1 MARPTLSRPARPLL
15 AFVSGCLLLA
25 GTLDWASAG
34 DLGRVFEGLAAPFKA
49 VHRQPPKTCP
59 DDALERLNGE
69 IDWLEHQ
76 IDAYGSI
83 VAKEPDVWG
92 QSRLMRHRH
101 EYEEQMRRQ
110 LPLFAERSQAAI
122 RRSDQAFLGMAMA
135 VQSAAGRRRGSEL
148 VPTPEAGGSNGAI
161 ASIQALLPTTNEQA
175 GRSDP
180 LVIARTAP
188 FAGSS
193 LPAGMEF
200 DAEPLALEPTLHLD
214 HLSRYL
220 NHLNELRRINEGDDS
235 ADSPGYALNLVRIP
249 VSILTGAKTRK
260 GHGAEITISV
270 APYLDDS
277 LLPTSFRSLVIN
289 DLIDLIAPP
298 LTHCVNDPEC
308 LAWAA
313 TIAAPDIAL
322 PSTSATAPMGPE
334 RAGIMAAMQSLSARL
349 PTISPGTAPS
359 IKTRRARMPIPV
371 SQLAEVAGIRQIAT
385 LILATREALASH
397 PASRPCIEYVDVR
410 GFLAEELEAAAD
422 FLAIEQHCDLWTQ
435 LPGWRIPD
443 LVRGRRSNELARIR
457 CHALTTIDSAADAA
471 LSPAELAP
479 AILDAGHPDLSATGD
494 CCEEPLPAKP
504 LCRSLTAVLAWA
516 ILVESALL
524 DDRLVDD
531 MRDVGGGFETA
542 APFFGPDPSPEARA
556 AFADYV
562 RRRWPIRIFALDPAT
577 DEQNVDDA
585 FARRR
590 EMQIVMAMAFASGRA
605 NAQALQRYTRRLETD
620 MAAVAVNKTA
630 VGFTHGSDTFGWRF
644 MPRVQTPPTRN
655 TLATFTETLC
665 GGPTSDGDLMQ
676 RQLEQGIRECAAI
689 VVMPSFVPRLT
700 LDVRSNWFSL
710 AHPRSTDQSLR
721 QTLRL
726 SRSARAIQHEIASC
740 RCRGDCSLEREKA
753 MLMRRVEQLE
763 RELPLQT
770 LEARVPYEN
779 TCGGFELFT
788 QGLTDLAPELVGWY
802 GAPGIDP
809 DATTTLFLIG
819 KGFSVHDT
827 AVIAGGRPA
836 AIRLFSREVLE
847 VEIPAGARAIGGDAS
862 GGCPA
867 GVSSLCRRTPARQ
880 QVLPAAGAEPLP
892 EPTAGPTANSII
904 LPHGCPADCNQRAFV
919 DIHLATPYG
928 VSSHLL
934 VPLVRRAGSD
944 SGGCSLVLQPAGTI
958 GLTFS
963 AARTT
968 GSKTESARVDEFFS
982 LDGDRIVIR
991 APRVFVPPTK
1001 ASLQWIL
1008 RDSTTGV
1015 TAATFSFEPLAF
1027 DARESCYV
1035 IAGGDLRNFIG
1046 DTSRPATDKTLR
1058 GGIKPYLDSLLAQG
1072 DLAETGDT
1080 RSLTLTA
1087 TLVADGQSI
1096 PVEGTL
1102 PVQISRRGKTIV
1114 EPTAE

>member
-1 MARPTLSRPARPLL
+1 MARPTLPRPARPLL

-25 GTLDWASAG
+25 GNLDWASAG
-34 DLGRVFEGLAAPFKA
+34 DLGRVFEGLVAPFKA
-49 VHRQPPKTCP
+49 AHRQPPKTCQ
-59 DDALERLNGE
+59 DEVFERINGE
-69 IDWLEHQ
+69 IDWLEHE

-83 VAKEPDVWG
+83 VAKQPDVWG

-122 RRSDQAFLGMAMA
+122 RRSDQAFLGMALAM
-135 VQSAAGRRRGSEL
+135 QSATGRRRGNEF
-148 VPTPEAGGSNGAI
+148 VATPDAGGSNAAI

-193 LPAGMEF
+193 LPSGMEF
-200 DAEPLALEPTLHLD
+200 DEEPLALEPALHLD

-249 VSILTGAKTRK
+249 VSILTGGKTRK

-270 APYLDDS
+270 DPCLDDS
-277 LLPTSFRSLVIN
+277 LLPTTFRSLVIN
-289 DLIDLIAPP
+289 DLVDLIAPP

-313 TIAAPDIAL
+313 TIAAPPAA
-322 PSTSATAPMGPE
+322 STTGPE
-334 RAGIMAAMQSLSARL
+334 RAGLMAAMQSLSARL

-371 SQLAEVAGIRQIAT
+371 SQLVEVAGIRQIAT
-385 LILATREALASH
+385 LILASREALASH
-397 PASRPCIEYVDVR
+397 PASRPCIEYLDVR
-410 GFLAEELEAAAD
+410 GLLAEELEAAAD
-422 FLAIEQHCDLWTQ
+422 FLALDQHCDLWTQ
-435 LPGWRIPD
+435 LPGWQIPD
-443 LVRGRRSNELARIR
+443 LVRGRRSDELARIR
-457 CHALTTIDSAADAA
+457 CHALTSIGSAADPETA
-471 LSPAELAP
+471 PAEVAP
-479 AILDAGHPDLSATGD
+479 PVLDAGRADLPAAGD
-494 CCEEPLPAKP
+494 CCDEPLPAKP

-542 APFFGPDPSPEARA
+542 APFSGPDPGPAARE
-556 AFADYV
+556 AFAGYV
-562 RRRWPIRIFALDPAT
+562 RRRWPIRIFALDPVT

-644 MPRVQTPPTRN
+644 MPRVQTPPSRN

-710 AHPRSTDQSLR
+710 AHPRVTDQSLR
-721 QTLRL
+721 QTMRL
-726 SRSARAIQHEIASC
+726 SRSVRAIQHELASC
-740 RCRGDCSLEREKA
+740 RCCGDCSLEREKA

-770 LEARVPYEN
+770 LDARVPYEN

-788 QGLTDLAPELVGWY
+788 QGLTDLAPELIGWY

-836 AIRLFSREVLE
+836 ACTLLSREVLE
-847 VEIPAGARAIGGDAS
+847 VEIPAGARAIGGDAPCGCS
-862 GGCPA
+862 PGGCH
-867 GVSSLCRRTPARQ
+867 LCRRTPSRQ
-880 QVLPAAGAEPLP
+880 RIALVAGAEPLP
-892 EPTAGPTANSII
+892 EPTPNSIV

-934 VPLVRRAGSD
+934 VPLVRQAGSD

-968 GSKTESARVDEFFS
+968 GSKIESARVDEFFS

-1001 ASLQWIL
+1001 AALQWIL

-1072 DLAETGDT
+1072 DLAETGDA

-1102 PVQISRRGKTIV
+1102 PVQISRRGKTII